1 MQIKSQQILG
11 SETSHGYKNAGL
23 WSSPNQHRGGRR
35 EMQKRPDRHLGGRNS
50 KVDRYPSSLHED
62 GYLSTFE
69 FLPPRCRSGLFCISL
84 LPPRCRSCLFCLYD
98 ADQIFSA
105 SRMPIKSFLPP
116 RCRSSL
122 FCFQDAD
129 QVFSVSRKPIK
140 SFLPRSCW
148 SSLSCLVDADHS
160 TNALATI
167 KRLTVYCQTF
177 FLKYNI
183 LEGCAIHHEVITYSN
198 AY

>member
-1 MQIKSQQILG
+1 MGTKMPDFDRLQTSIGEAEERCRRDLTGISEAETRKSIDTHLHSMKMG
-11 SETSHGYKNAGL
+11 IYRVSASKMPIRSLLHL
-23 WSSPNQHRGGRR
+23 SSASQMPI
-35 EMQKRPDRHLGGRNS
+35 MS
-50 KVDRYPSSLHED
+50 
-62 GYLSTFE
+62 
-69 FLPPRCRSGLFCISL
+69 FLPLWCRSN
-84 LPPRCRSCLFCLYD
+84 LFCLKD
-98 ADQIFSA
+98 ADQVFSA

>member
-1 MQIKSQQILG
+1 MNMKMGIYRL
-11 SETSHGYKNAGL
+11 
-23 WSSPNQHRGGRR
+23 SSFCLQDAD
-35 EMQKRPDRHLGGRNS
+35 Q
-50 KVDRYPSSLHED
+50 VSSA
-62 GYLSTFE
+62 S
-69 FLPPRCRSGLFCISL
+69 
-84 LPPRCRSCLFCLYD
+84 LFCLPD
-98 ADQIFSA
+98 ADHVFSA
-105 SRMPIKSFLPP
+105 SMMQIKSFLPQG
-116 RCRSSL
+116 CRSSL
-122 FCFQDAD
+122 FCLKDAD

-140 SFLPRSCW
+140 SFLPRSCR